1 MLNIQVL
8 GSGCNNCHTVQTRAE
23 QAVRELG
30 LDAQVLLVTDMAVLM
45 RYGIMQTP
53 AVVINEKVVSAG
65 RVPATSQLKTMLL
78 TALENKDA

>member
-30 LDAQVLLVTDMAVLM
+30 VEAKVSLVTDMAVM
-45 RYGIMQTP
+45 MQYGILNTP
-53 AVVINEKVVSAG
+53 AIVINEKVVSSG
-65 RVPATSQLKTMLL
+65 RVPAASQIKTMLL
-78 TALENKDA
+78 AALEKSES